1 MNLWECDLM
10 DVQAYVIYNDNYRYI
25 LSVIDVFSKYL
36 YLIPI
41 RTKSA
46 PSVASAFRS
55 ILDDTK
61 RRCRPIWVRTN
72 KGKELLNKHF
82 QNMLRD
88 EGIQLQVCRNPDF
101 KCASVERVHGTIR
114 DRLCNYCTYKNTY
127 RYIDVLPKFVKA
139 YNDTVHST
147 TGVAPSRVTDSYVLS
162 IWRRMEVR
170 GSVRVAKAT
179 FRVGQ
184 NVRIR
189 KEKMRFAKAAE
200 HNCTISRSRK

>member
-101 KCASVERVHGTIR
+101 KCVSVERVHRTIR
-114 DRLCNYCTYKNTY
+114 DRL
-127 RYIDVLPKFVKA
+127 
-139 YNDTVHST
+139 
-147 TGVAPSRVTDSYVLS
+147 
-162 IWRRMEVR
+162 
-170 GSVRVAKAT
+170 
-179 FRVGQ
+179 
-184 NVRIR
+184 
-189 KEKMRFAKAAE
+189 
-200 HNCTISRSRK
+200 